1 MGGSYLIIGVTFTV
15 MDKASELIFKFEVRN
30 MSDTNLDR
38 DEVSKIS
45 LNENVTDDAYRCI
58 VKC

>member
-1 MGGSYLIIGVTFTV
+1 
-15 MDKASELIFKFEVRN
+15 

-45 LNENVTDDAYRCI
+45 LNENVTDDAFRCI